1 MPGPDGACRSPSPAN
16 PLRRTPR
23 SAHPSP
29 DGSPGAGLC
38 HDPPVLPTLNRLRR
52 NSFVSMVFT
61 VAVVLGLVFAV
72 QALAV
77 KPYQIPSESM
87 EPTLRIGQRIVV
99 ERVGHRLGNMPKVG
113 DVVVFH
119 PAEDPEGGG
128 CTAADQGAGTPTPCV
143 VPRARADDATYV
155 KRVVGVA
162 GDRIELR
169 RGRVIRNGERAK
181 EPFIRRC
188 AEGSDCTFAR
198 TITVPEDTVYVLGD
212 NRGDSVDSR
221 FWGPV
226 RNDWV
231 IGNAVGSYWPPKR
244 VGTL

>member
-1 MPGPDGACRSPSPAN
+1 M
-16 PLRRTPR
+16 L
-23 SAHPSP
+23 
-29 DGSPGAGLC
+29 LI
-38 HDPPVLPTLNRLRR
+38 LQRLRR
-52 NSFVSMVFT
+52 NSLVSMVFT
-61 VAVVLGLVFAV
+61 IAVVLGLVFAV

-113 DVVVFH
+113 DVIVFH
-119 PAEDPEGGG
+119 PADDPEGGG
-128 CTAADQGAGTPTPCV
+128 CSDDDQGGGTPSPCA
-143 VPRARADDATYV
+143 VPRKDHDDATYV

-162 GDRIELR
+162 GDRISIR
-169 RGRVIRNGERAK
+169 RGRVTRNGVRAK

-188 AEGSDCTFAR
+188 SEGGDCTFAR
-198 TITVPEDTVYVLGD
+198 TITVPKDTVYVLGD

-221 FWGPV
+221 YWGPV
-226 RNDWV
+226 RKDWI